1 MANDL
6 DKYLAVLKAAYDY
19 TPQSDDEIEI
29 KEDQILFLKERV
41 DDDWWKVKVKGSSQ
55 DDDSPVGLVPAA
67 YVEPADHTSVVKVMY
82 DYTAVAPGEISIIED
97 EILLVFD
104 TEDEWL
110 LVQSKTGDKAGFV
123 PANYVEACSEDAE
136 GDEPVAP
143 QQIIVPPSPPR
154 PVSTYVDPA
163 DRVASAKVTA
173 DDIQT
178 WSVSE
183 VDRKGKK
190 MKGTLG
196 IGNGAVF
203 FASETSKAAVQ
214 KWQTGHIVNI
224 STEKSKHVHFD
235 VEGPNPT
242 SLHFSAGSRDNTEA
256 IVAKLES
263 SRALAVDPPQDP
275 EEPEPEPVVEE
286 PPKKPSVHFSNHSPV
301 IIPPRPSEAS
311 DDEPETEAQGSAG
324 AALYDFTAA
333 GDDELSV
340 KEGEQ
345 LTIIEMDEE
354 DWWKCRNAKNQEG
367 MVPSSY
373 LELTSKSGPSPPSLR
388 SPELE
393 PEEEDDTE
401 AREAE
406 ERAAAEAAA
415 AAQAEV
421 RAKREEEKKKEEAR
435 RRARIAAEQADAKR
449 KERQASR
456 TASTPPPSKLST
468 DSSSS
473 SSRPSA
479 DLGRPPADRVRVW
492 HDRTGQFRVDAAF
505 VGMNNGKL
513 RLHKLNGVIV
523 EVPSEKMSHEDM
535 RYVEK
540 LTSKKSRPPTNHKVS
555 EDDIPIGV
563 QYPNAANGKARAPQ
577 GPKKPTVDWFKFFLD
592 AGCDM
597 DDCTR
602 YATSFERE
610 RMDEAVLLDT
620 SEATL
625 RSMGL
630 REGDI
635 IRVMKIVE
643 KRKAKTNGEGE
654 LVRSDEEI
662 AKQLHAE
669 INGSKPAPNI
679 FTGPGGALK
688 TQVRRG
694 RPQPSKSLPP
704 ATVDLKSI
712 GSVVGNLT
720 GTERTASPQ
729 LLSPATSTA
738 VQPPQRASSAA
749 PVVSGFDDDAW
760 TNRPSSTK
768 PLTPASPAAAAR
780 APSAPPPAMTTAPA
794 TSANPPPTSLS
805 PAPVTATSTGH
816 SLAKTT
822 ESDIFD
828 QLSRLSELRKNTP
841 SAPQSTPTP
850 PAAVASPAS
859 YSSGLGMGSSPAP
872 IGQHLQNQQSGMLPQ
887 LTPPPAQ
894 PYNGPR
900 GPFAPV
906 PANQGLLQPL
916 IPTQT
921 GFNSF
926 IPTRSTGAAASP
938 FANNSSPPSF
948 LTSQPTVFPAQQPQI
963 LSQPTGFSGAQPM
976 MSQPTGFPAIQQP
989 SQPQPTGMPFGG
1001 FNGSSLFQNGG
1012 MNGVMSNPTG
1022 MNPGFGQFGNG
1033 MSSPPPPVPPLPNN
1047 NNTNPANIF
1056 AQMKSGTFA
1065 QDNEPRPAAAYDA
1078 LRTNLIQ
1085 AQPTGWGSFGGSSYV
1100 GYQR

>member
-19 TPQSDDEIEI
+19 TPQSEDEIEI

-41 DDDWWKVKVKGSSQ
+41 DDDWWKVKVRGSSQ

-67 YVEPADHTSVVKVMY
+67 YVEPADHTSVVKAVY
-82 DYTAVAPGEISIIED
+82 DYNAAAPGEISMVED

-110 LVQSKTGDKAGFV
+110 LVQSKTSDKAGFV
-123 PANYVEACSEDAE
+123 PANYVEACSEDTEEEETA
-136 GDEPVAP
+136 AP
-143 QQIIVPPSPPR
+143 PQIIVPPSPPR

-183 VDRKGKK
+183 VDKKGKK

-196 IGNGAVF
+196 IGNGAMF

-214 KWQTGHIVNI
+214 KWQTGYIVNI
-224 STEKSKHVHFD
+224 NTEKSKHVHFD

-242 SLHFSAGSRDNTEA
+242 SLHFSVGSRDNAEA
-256 IVAKLES
+256 IVSKLES
-263 SRALAVDPPQDP
+263 SRALAVEPPKSS
-275 EEPEPEPVVEE
+275 EEPEPEPEPAVEG

-301 IIPPRPSEAS
+301 IIPPRPSEPS
-311 DDEPETEAQGSAG
+311 DDGEPELEAQGSAG
-324 AALYDFTAA
+324 VALYDFTAA

-345 LTIIEMDEE
+345 LTIVEMDEE

-373 LELTSKSGPSPPSLR
+373 LDLASKDGSTPPSSR
-388 SPELE
+388 SPEPE
-393 PEEEDDTE
+393 PVEEDDAE

-415 AAQAEV
+415 TAAAAAAAQAEA

-456 TASTPPPSKLST
+456 TVSTPPPSKPST

-540 LTSKKSRPPTNHKVS
+540 LTNKKSRPPTTHKVS

-563 QYPNAANGKARAPQ
+563 QYPNAANGKAARVSQ

-602 YATSFERE
+602 YTTSFERE

-620 SEATL
+620 TEATL
-625 RSMGL
+625 RSLGL

-635 IRVMKIVE
+635 IRVMKVVE
-643 KRKAKTNGEGE
+643 KRKTKTNGEGE
-654 LVRSDEEI
+654 QGRSDEEI

-669 INGSKPAPNI
+669 LNGSKPAPNI
-679 FTGPGGALK
+679 FTGPGGVLK

-704 ATVDLKSI
+704 TTVDLKSI
-712 GSVVGNLT
+712 GNAVGNIT
-720 GTERTASPQ
+720 GAERTASPQ
-729 LLSPATSTA
+729 LLSPVSSIA
-738 VQPPQRASSAA
+738 VQPPQRVNSAA

-768 PLTPASPAAAAR
+768 PLTPAGQAAVPR
-780 APSAPPPAMTTAPA
+780 APSAPPLA
-794 TSANPPPTSLS
+794 TSAAPTNLPAPSQPPPSI
-805 PAPVTATSTGH
+805 TATSTGH
-816 SLAKTT
+816 TLAKTT

-828 QLSRLSELRKNTP
+828 QLSRLSELRKNSP
-841 SAPQSTPTP
+841 SAPQPTPTP
-850 PAAVASPAS
+850 PVVVASPVS
-859 YSSGLGMGSSPAP
+859 YGSGLGMGSSPAP
-872 IGQHLQNQQSGMLPQ
+872 IGQHLQNQQTGMLPQ
-887 LTPPPAQ
+887 PKPPQ

-926 IPTRSTGAAASP
+926 IPTRSTGASVSP
-938 FANNSSPPSF
+938 FVNNSSPPSL
-948 LTSQPTVFPAQQPQI
+948 LT
-963 LSQPTGFSGAQPM
+963 
-976 MSQPTGFPAIQQP
+976 SQPTGFPSQQAQIISQPTGFPGIQQP
-989 SQPQPTGMPFGG
+989 IMSQPTGMPFGG
-1001 FNGSSLFQNGG
+1001 FNGGSPFQNGG
-1012 MNGVMSNPTG
+1012 MGGVMSNPTG
-1022 MNPGFGQFGNG
+1022 MNSGFGQFGNG
-1033 MSSPPPPVPPLPNN
+1033 MSSPPPVPPLPNA

-1065 QDNEPRPAAAYDA
+1065 QDNEPRPASSFDA
-1078 LRTNLIQ
+1078 LRTNPIQ
-1085 AQPTGWGSFGGSSYV
+1085 AQPTGWGGFGGPSYI

>member
-1 MANDL
+1 MANDP

-19 TPQSDDEIEI
+19 SPQSEDEIEI

-41 DDDWWKVKVKGSSQ
+41 DDDWWKVKVRGSSQ

-67 YVEPADHTSVVKVMY
+67 YVEPADHTSVVKAVY
-82 DYTAVAPGEISIIED
+82 DYTAAAPV
-97 EILLVFD
+97 LLVYD

-136 GDEPVAP
+136 EEEHVAP
-143 QQIIVPPSPPR
+143 PQIIIPPSPPR

-163 DRVASAKVTA
+163 DRVASTKVTA

-183 VDRKGKK
+183 VDKKGKK

-235 VEGPNPT
+235 VDGPNPT
-242 SLHFSAGSRDNTEA
+242 SLHFSVGSRDNTEA

-286 PPKKPSVHFSNHSPV
+286 PPKKPSVHFSNNSPV

-311 DDEPETEAQGSAG
+311 DDETETEGQGSAG
-324 AALYDFTAA
+324 VALYDFTAA

-340 KEGEQ
+340 KEGER
-345 LTIIEMDEE
+345 LIIVEMDEE
-354 DWWKCRNAKNQEG
+354 DWWKCRNGKNQEG

-373 LELTSKSGPSPPSLR
+373 LELTSKGGSTPPSSR
-388 SPELE
+388 SPEPE
-393 PEEEDDTE
+393 PVEDDDTE

-415 AAQAEV
+415 AAAAAAQAEA

-449 KERQASR
+449 KERQASPKH
-456 TASTPPPSKLST
+456 TSPLPSVAHG
-468 DSSSS
+468 
-473 SSRPSA
+473 SA
-479 DLGRPPADRVRVW
+479 LANQIIGPPAERVR
-492 HDRTGQFRVDAAF
+492 FRVDAAF

-540 LTSKKSRPPTNHKVS
+540 LTSKKSRPPATHKMS

-563 QYPNAANGKARAPQ
+563 QYPNATNGKAARAPQ

-592 AGCDM
+592 AGCDI

-602 YATSFERE
+602 YSTSFERE

-620 SEATL
+620 SEGTL
-625 RSMGL
+625 RSLGL

-635 IRVMKIVE
+635 IRVIKVVE
-643 KRKAKTNGEGE
+643 KRKVKPNGEGE
-654 LVRSDEEI
+654 QVRSDEEL

-688 TQVRRG
+688 TQPRRG

-704 ATVDLKSI
+704 ATVDLNSI
-712 GSVVGNLT
+712 GKVVPNIT
-720 GTERTASPQ
+720 GADRTASPQ
-729 LLSPATSTA
+729 LLSPASTTA
-738 VQPPQRASSAA
+738 VQPPQRASSTV

-768 PLTPASPAAAAR
+768 PLTPAIPPAAAAAAR
-780 APSAPPPAMTTAPA
+780 APSAPPPATTTFTAP
-794 TSANPPPTSLS
+794 ANPPPTSQPL
-805 PAPVTATSTGH
+805 AAATSTGH
-816 SLAKTT
+816 SFAKTT

-841 SAPQSTPTP
+841 APQPPPTP
-850 PAAVASPAS
+850 PAAITSPAS
-859 YSSGLGMGSSPAP
+859 YRSGLGMGSSPAP
-872 IGQHLQNQQSGMLPQ
+872 IGQHLHNQQTGMISQP
-887 LTPPPAQ
+887 TPPPAQ

-906 PANQGLLQPL
+906 PGNQGLLQPL

-926 IPTRSTGAAASP
+926 IPTRSTGAAVSP
-938 FANNSSPPSF
+938 FGNNSSPPSF
-948 LTSQPTVFPAQQPQI
+948 LTSQPTGFPPQQPQI
-963 LSQPTGFSGAQPM
+963 MSQPTGFPGAQPM
-976 MSQPTGFPAIQQP
+976 MSQPTGFQP
-989 SQPQPTGMPFGG
+989 NLSQPTGMPLGG
-1001 FNGSSLFQNGG
+1001 FNGGSPFMNGG
-1012 MNGVMSNPTG
+1012 MSGVMSNPTG
-1022 MNPGFGQFGNG
+1022 INPSFGHFGNG
-1033 MSSPPPPVPPLPNN
+1033 MSSPPPVPPLPNT

-1078 LRTNLIQ
+1078 LRTNPIQ
-1085 AQPTGWGSFGGSSYV
+1085 TQPTGWGGFGGTSYV

>member
-1 MANDL
+1 MANDP

-19 TPQSDDEIEI
+19 SPQSEDEIEI

-41 DDDWWKVKVKGSSQ
+41 DDDWWKVKVRGSSQ

-67 YVEPADHTSVVKVMY
+67 YVEPADHTSVVKAVY
-82 DYTAVAPGEISIIED
+82 DYTAAAPGEISMVED
-97 EILLVFD
+97 EVLLVFD

-110 LVQSKTGDKAGFV
+110 LVQSKTSDKAGFV
-123 PANYVEACSEDAE
+123 PANYVEACSEDVEEEEHA
-136 GDEPVAP
+136 AP
-143 QQIIVPPSPPR
+143 PQIIIPPSPPR

-163 DRVASAKVTA
+163 DRVASTKVTA

-183 VDRKGKK
+183 VDKKGKK

-242 SLHFSAGSRDNTEA
+242 SLHFSVGSRDNTEA

-275 EEPEPEPVVEE
+275 EETEPEPVVEE
-286 PPKKPSVHFSNHSPV
+286 PPKKPSVHFSNNSPV

-311 DDEPETEAQGSAG
+311 DDETETEGQGSAG
-324 AALYDFTAA
+324 VALYDFTAA

-345 LTIIEMDEE
+345 LIIVEMDEE
-354 DWWKCRNAKNQEG
+354 DWWKCRNGKNQEG

-373 LELTSKSGPSPPSLR
+373 LELTSKGDSTPPSSR
-388 SPELE
+388 SPE
-393 PEEEDDTE
+393 PESVEDDDTE

-415 AAQAEV
+415 AAAAAAQAEA

-456 TASTPPPSKLST
+456 TTTTPPPSKPSI
-468 DSSSS
+468 DSSSG

-479 DLGRPPADRVRVW
+479 DLGRPPAERVRVW

-540 LTSKKSRPPTNHKVS
+540 LTSKKSRPPATHKMS

-563 QYPNAANGKARAPQ
+563 QYPNATNGKAARAPQ

-592 AGCDM
+592 AGCDI

-602 YATSFERE
+602 YSTSFERE
-610 RMDEAVLLDT
+610 RMDEAVLLDI
-620 SEATL
+620 SEGTL
-625 RSMGL
+625 RSLGL

-635 IRVMKIVE
+635 IRVMKVVE
-643 KRKAKTNGEGE
+643 KRKAKPNGEGE
-654 LVRSDEEI
+654 QVRSDEEL
-662 AKQLHAE
+662 AKQLHTE

-688 TQVRRG
+688 TQPRRG
-694 RPQPSKSLPP
+694 RPQSSKSLPP
-704 ATVDLKSI
+704 ATVDLNSI
-712 GSVVGNLT
+712 GKVVSNIT
-720 GTERTASPQ
+720 GAERTASPQ
-729 LLSPATSTA
+729 LLSPASSTS
-738 VQPPQRASSAA
+738 VQPPQRASSTV

-768 PLTPASPAAAAR
+768 PLTPAIPAAAAAR
-780 APSAPPPAMTTAPA
+780 APSAPPPATTTFTTP
-794 TSANPPPTSLS
+794 ANPPPTSQPL
-805 PAPVTATSTGH
+805 APVTATSTGH
-816 SLAKTT
+816 GLAKTT

-841 SAPQSTPTP
+841 APQPPPTP
-850 PAAVASPAS
+850 PVAVTSPTS
-859 YSSGLGMGSSPAP
+859 YRSGLGMGSSPAP
-872 IGQHLQNQQSGMLPQ
+872 IGQHLHNQQTGMIPQ
-887 LTPPPAQ
+887 PTPPPAQ

-926 IPTRSTGAAASP
+926 IPTRSTGATVSP
-938 FANNSSPPSF
+938 FANNSSSPSF
-948 LTSQPTVFPAQQPQI
+948 LTSQPTVFPPQQPQI
-963 LSQPTGFSGAQPM
+963 MSQPTGLPSSQPM
-976 MSQPTGFPAIQQP
+976 MSQPTGFQPNP
-989 SQPQPTGMPFGG
+989 SQPTGLPLGG
-1001 FNGSSLFQNGG
+1001 FSGGSPFMNGG
-1012 MNGVMSNPTG
+1012 MSGVMSNPTG
-1022 MNPGFGQFGNG
+1022 MNPSFGHFGNG
-1033 MSSPPPPVPPLPNN
+1033 MSSPPPVPPLPNT

-1078 LRTNLIQ
+1078 LRTNPIQ
-1085 AQPTGWGSFGGSSYV
+1085 TQPTGWGGFGGSSYV